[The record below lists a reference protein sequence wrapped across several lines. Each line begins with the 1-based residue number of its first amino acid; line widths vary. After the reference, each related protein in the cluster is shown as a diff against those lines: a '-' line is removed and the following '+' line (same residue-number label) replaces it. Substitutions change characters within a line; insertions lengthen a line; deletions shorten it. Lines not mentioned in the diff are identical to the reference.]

1 MNKLFL
7 PYQWKLAGIVLA
19 LTGTL
24 SAIIYMIFDYKFKM
38 PVFAFYS
45 SYLET
50 KIFESFRTNV
60 ADELTLILILAGLSL
75 IVFSREK
82 KEHEGMDAMRLKA
95 LFRAL
100 IVNNLFLLFSIM
112 FIFGT
117 GFIAVLVFNVF
128 SFLLIYL
135 AFFYWQV
142 KRNRVQI

>member
-1 MNKLFL
+1 MKKLLL

-19 LTGTL
+19 LTGTI
-24 SAIIYMIFDYKFKM
+24 SAIIYIIFDYKFKM
-38 PVFAFYS
+38 PVFAVYS

-50 KIFESFRTNV
+50 KMFESFRTNV
-60 ADELTLILILAGLSL
+60 ADEITLILILAGLSL

-82 KEHEGMDAMRLKA
+82 HEHEGLDEIRLKA

-117 GFIAVLVFNVF
+117 GFIAALVFNVF
-128 SFLLIYL
+128 SFLLLYL

-142 KRNRVQI
+142 KRLKG